1 MMVEHAATDLRKAAA
16 AQVNQVVL
24 NAVPFCVLFN
34 LKALTILNVITPRVK
49 VPKTNV
55 SNVSRSVLYFPSLS
69 MG

>member
-1 MMVEHAATDLRKAAA
+1 MVEHAATDLRKAAA

-49 VPKTNV
+49 VPKTFTMD
-55 SNVSRSVLYFPSLS
+55 LLQSLCTYKES
-69 MG
+69 